1 MPVSGRS
8 RGDRNFGLILA
19 DLTSLHV
26 HDAASTISQALNSQ
40 ASMSMPTTELT
51 AADRGYVLFV
61 HGGGTTPIAQVQDT
75 DLNQMSREGLIPN
88 RTPSFQTP
96 DTNLNQIAHSQVAT
110 GQMTVDHAGHK
121 WYTMTVDHAVHEM
134 SRAGES
140 RRDQT
145 AGAPTAVAAA
155 SIAQPLDTHS
165 TQVASHPE
173 SALKKQVVAI
183 MEHKISDGIPEYSS
197 GTIPIAQAPCANPQS
212 IRSRKGPT
220 AVAAAGSTL
229 FWDPLQKVWSEVPMC
244 GVRLEWNGM
253 EWGDKPSLAKSES
266 SDSVMSSLPECDVEY
281 PHYSRAYFQQYPSP
295 RECKM
300 HYHALKYIVEIA
312 YCNLPSGGGTAWI
325 FDNNI
330 PLKMKEILNGNPIGE
345 PTIDWHWQELV
356 AQLDDESLDQVV
368 EGQSAEMMD
377 PLTRSRGL
385 VSCKLQKAAE
395 TDKWNGGLVTPNGR
409 WYFVLVRDNG
419 TEVWLHPE
427 YNSTQVECLEPG
439 DSVWRPDLPLCPH
452 VREFGYPFCKHC
464 WNQRKHFKS
473 VLHFKEIP
481 DCNGKAFQEHSALQR
496 EMAKAKVNEQRHV
509 GGASSRDIL
518 SKWAVLSGLVLDRL

>member
-1 MPVSGRS
+1 MSGRS
-8 RGDRNFGLILA
+8 RGHGNSRRGGWVGGWQDDSTANGGWSGHGASWSGGAHA
-19 DLTSLHV
+19 DWWSV
-26 HDAASTISQALNSQ
+26 
-40 ASMSMPTTELT
+40 PFV
-51 AADRGYVLFV
+51 YV
-61 HGGGTTPIAQVQDT
+61 GGTTPIAQTPDT
-75 DLNQMSREGLIPN
+75 DLNQMWRNSRSRG
-88 RTPSFQTP
+88 
-96 DTNLNQIAHSQVAT
+96 VAYE
-110 GQMTVDHAGHK
+110 TVDGHLSRGRQLSWRARQSQIFDSVVAGN
-121 WYTMTVDHAVHEM
+121 
-134 SRAGES
+134 S

-145 AGAPTAVAAA
+145 AVNNAGAPTAVAAA

-165 TQVASHPE
+165 TQVASQPE
-173 SALKKQVVAI
+173 SALQKPVVGITWKQKVT
-183 MEHKISDGIPEYSS
+183 DGIPEYSS

-229 FWDPLQKVWSEVPMC
+229 FWDPLQEVWSEVPMC
-244 GVRLEWNGM
+244 GVRLVWNGL
-253 EWGDKPSLAKSES
+253 EWGDKPSLAQSES

-281 PHYSRAYFQQYPSP
+281 PHYSLQYFQKYPSP
-295 RECKM
+295 RECKI

-312 YCNLPSGGGTAWI
+312 YGNLGTGVGTAWI
-325 FDNNI
+325 FDNHI

-385 VSCKLQKAAE
+385 VSCKLEKAAE
-395 TDKWNGGLVTPNGR
+395 TDQWNGGLVTPNGR

-439 DSVWRPDLPLCPH
+439 DSVWRPELPLCHH
-452 VREFGYPFCKHC
+452 VRGFGYPFCKHC

-496 EMAKAKVNEQRHV
+496 EMAKAKVNEQRQV
-509 GGASSRDIL
+509 GGASSHYIL
-518 SKWAVLSGLVLDRL
+518 SKWAVLSALVIDRL